1 MYTMIIGK
9 DKPNADRL
17 RKNQERMMT
26 RGIRVKNIN
35 TLSSQYEKIRDD
47 LKGSIEDEYGI
58 GNINSYAQVAGYL
71 QSMSSKVPYGEV
83 NDYINTCY
91 QDGKWVTDQY
101 ALNKLSA
108 LGYKFA
114 NDMLEYREAKSNAE
128 KVRSIKDSIIDG
140 RMHPSVSLA
149 KTNRVNYSK
158 PALGQINK
166 ELLREIIEPLSDDE
180 VIYSIDIKNQEPG
193 ILINALK
200 DPELLKALNSP
211 DGLYETMFRWVYR
224 PFTEMTLLNDALP
237 EDRIYTQKE
246 LSTNIMVPPDSYIP
260 MEAPCLGWEID
271 GKRIQRVQRICQGI
285 SEDSVI
291 IYPETIMVECID
303 GTVTNTKVTWEKSKK
318 GKVVGWLDNIE
329 VRISP
334 QERKEFKTSFLAIT
348 YGASSVGIEKQC
360 KIINAKLLYKK
371 ITSLKGM
378 ANYRSQCSAAANKG
392 ITSLRTVFGTVVST
406 DKVGSA
412 NELRRSLLSI
422 PIQGTG
428 ADILDLLITHFEEES
443 KKAFKENAP
452 YIYFTRHDELMICV
466 KKEILTEYGEEKFK
480 QWLNDTMEHR
490 IGDSTPF
497 KVEISR
503 IE

>member
-9 DKPNADRL
+9 DKPDAERL
-17 RKNQERMMT
+17 RKNQERMMA
-26 RGIRVKNIN
+26 RGIKVKNIN
-35 TLSSQYEKIRDD
+35 QLNYEYEKIRDD
-47 LKGSIEDEYGI
+47 LKDSIEDEYGI

-91 QDGKWVTDQY
+91 QDGKWATDQY

-114 NDMLEYREAKSNAE
+114 TDMLDYREAKSNAE
-128 KVRSIKDSIIDG
+128 KIRSIKDSVVDG

-166 ELLREIIEPLSDDE
+166 ELLRKIVEPLNDDE
-180 VIYSIDIKNQEPG
+180 AIYSIDIKNQEPG

-200 DPELLKALNSP
+200 DPELLEALNST

-224 PFTEMTLLNDALP
+224 PFTEMTLLEDSLP
-237 EDRIYTQKE
+237 EDRIYSQKE
-246 LSTNIMVPPDSYIP
+246 LSTNIMVPPDSYTPI
-260 MEAPCLGWEID
+260 EAPCLGWELN
-271 GKRIQRVQRICQGI
+271 GKRVQRVQRICQGV
-285 SEDSVI
+285 SDSSTI
-291 IYPETIMVECID
+291 IYPETVMVECAD
-303 GTVTNTKVTWEKSKK
+303 GTVANTKVTWEKSKK
-318 GKVVGWLDNIE
+318 GKVTGWLNEIE
-329 VRISP
+329 VKISP

-348 YGASSVGIEKQC
+348 YGASSLGIEKQC
-360 KIINAKLLYKK
+360 KIIDAKLLYKK

-378 ANYRSQCSAAANKG
+378 ANYRKQCGAAASKG
-392 ITSLRTVFGTVVST
+392 VTSLRTVFGTIVST
-406 DKVGSA
+406 DKVGSV
-412 NELRRSLLSI
+412 NELKRSLLSI

-443 KKAFKENAP
+443 EKEFKENAP
-452 YIYFTRHDELMICV
+452 YIYFTRHDELMVCV
-466 KKEILTEYGEEKFK
+466 KKELVKEYGEQEFRR
-480 QWLNDTMEHR
+480 WINDTMEHR

-497 KVEISR
+497 RVEISE
-503 IE
+503 IG